1 MKRENEN
8 MGMDS
13 GATRRS
19 FLKGAAMVS
28 GLVLLDPLLAYGAEK
43 PTDFPTKPLNHIVPS
58 TPGGGF
64 DGSSRVAAMA
74 WEKKLGVPIKFTHLP
89 GGSTVIGVGRMVNSP
104 DGYTTSITTI
114 SMLDLALRIQKAPF
128 TWNDII
134 FIGNLATD
142 PNQLMVHK
150 DAPWRTAREFIEAG
164 KKTSTPLKI
173 STSHPTANN
182 TLAAKIFIQ
191 LSGIKGEIVAFDAGG
206 KARNAVAGKHVDACC
221 GPMFGSMSSRELLR
235 GLVVFQDANP
245 VPKLWPGCQ
254 PIKEALDF
262 EMPKSQDPY
271 AILYPRAAAKNY
283 PERYKFLMETF
294 RETLQEKEIRDLG
307 EKPGLTPFL
316 DYWSPEECEKFVADF
331 AKVFEKYGHLL
342 KK

>member
-1 MKRENEN
+1 LKRKKETL
-8 MGMDS
+8 GMDFD
-13 GATRRS
+13 ATRRS
-19 FLKGAAMVS
+19 FLKGAAMVG
-28 GLVLLDPLLAYGAEK
+28 GLVLLHPLLGYSAEK
-43 PTDFPTKPLNHIVPS
+43 PKDFPTKPLNHIVPS

-74 WEKKLGVPIKFTHLP
+74 WEKKLGVPIKFSHIP
-89 GGSTVIGVGRMVNSP
+89 GGSTVIGVGRMVTAT

-114 SMLDLALRIQKAPF
+114 SMLDLALRLQKAPF
-128 TWNDII
+128 TWDDLI

-142 PNQLMVHK
+142 PNMLMVHK
-150 DAPWRTAREFIEAG
+150 DAPWKTAREFIEAG
-164 KKTSTPLKI
+164 KKSPTPLKI

-182 TLAAKIFIQ
+182 TLAARIFIQ
-191 LSGIKGEIVAFDAGG
+191 LSGIKAEIVAFDAGG

-245 VPKLWPGCQ
+245 VPDLWPGCK

-262 EMPKSQDPY
+262 DMPKSQDPY
-271 AILYPRAAAKNY
+271 AVLYPKAAAKNH
-283 PERYKFLMETF
+283 PERYRFLMETF
-294 RETLQEKEIRDLG
+294 HETLTGNEVRELG
-307 EKPGLTPFL
+307 KKPGLTPFL
-316 DYWSPEECEKFVADF
+316 DYWSPEKCDKFVADF